1 MEIKD
6 IDNVQKSLKVEIDEM
21 GRNVNRDELAKERF
35 FPILKQEFDLIF
47 LKSTQNLYYIIQ
59 DHPLTWAYCS
69 TKGEL
74 KDAETLSDFQNNL
87 RKMQS
92 GSEIV
97 AANIKR
103 YKKAGLDDV
112 DFDAYADSRRQYS
125 AFLKCVNN
133 YVSSAIYLSDYAKSK
148 SSSAYLKQLTKT
160 LPLMEKSLAEASK
173 YLDSWKKYGSD
184 HSELFKRTIDFFS
197 ETATEAI
204 SAIQKV
210 QEEERKLQ
218 EAIEA
223 SKPKVEPRPVKKVEF
238 APNPA
243 EIERVGLIN
252 EANMMYDEL
261 VRNTMRDLEKQ
272 VPYSVR
278 EMYDYFVNVKFA
290 KFVKNFSMPLS
301 SSTKASVAKE
311 VCAQINELNNYI
323 SKISENAVTTNVYMM
338 KE

>member
-6 IDNVQKSLKVEIDEM
+6 IEDVQKSLKNEIDEM

-69 TKGEL
+69 SKGEL
-74 KDAETLSDFQNNL
+74 KEAETLNDFQNNL

-103 YKKAGLDDV
+103 YKKAGLADD
-112 DFDAYADSRRQYS
+112 DFMKYADSRNQYS
-125 AFLKCVNN
+125 AFLKCVSN

-148 SSSAYLKQLTKT
+148 SSSAYLRQLTKT
-160 LPLMEKSLAEASK
+160 LPMMEKSLIEATK
-173 YLDSWKKYGSD
+173 YLDSWKKYGLD
-184 HSELFKRTIDFFS
+184 HSELFKRTVDFFK
-197 ETATEAI
+197 ETASEAI

-218 EAIEA
+218 EAIDA
-223 SKPKVEPRPVKKVEF
+223 NKPKIEPRPVKKVEF
-238 APNPA
+238 TPNPA
-243 EIERVGLIN
+243 EIERTKMIN

-311 VCAQINELNNYI
+311 VCAQINELNNYV